1 MAEGW
6 AKNLKGEKYTFYSA
20 GTKKHGL
27 NPRAVQVMSEV
38 GVDISRHTS
47 NTTDEIV
54 EKMEKLLMEIRE
66 ESSKKSNKEDL
77 SPEETKK
84 VEEEL
89 RKLGYI

>member
-1 MAEGW
+1 MFD
-6 AKNLKGEKYTFYSA
+6 LKKDPNEKYNLA
-20 GTKKHGL
+20 
-27 NPRAVQVMSEV
+27 
-38 GVDISRHTS
+38 
-47 NTTDEIV
+47 DERLDLI